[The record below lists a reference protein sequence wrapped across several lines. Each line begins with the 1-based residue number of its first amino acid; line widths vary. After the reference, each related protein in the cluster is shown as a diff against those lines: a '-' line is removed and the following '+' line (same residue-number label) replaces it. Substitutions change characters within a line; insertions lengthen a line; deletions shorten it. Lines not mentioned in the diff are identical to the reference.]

1 MSTTKG
7 TTGGTHVV
15 SAPLTIQT
23 TAAEESELL
32 MSDIDSRLVKVRPM
46 ATPIDQISRQGG
58 ARQCKS
64 MQVDYYS
71 VDTLPGETIIM
82 ADRSASESESLAV
95 TVKNGSIF
103 AESDT
108 VMALLV
114 DGQGNP
120 KTSANAPV
128 FYVESAEDTR
138 LTLKVVNPEPDENDN
153 VFPSLPKGTR
163 LIRMGRAAAELDVQ
177 TAQAQVLPKKS
188 KNLCQIFKAQV
199 EQSVLHRLAAKEVGI
214 TLSDQEEMALMD
226 MRLGIEK
233 SFLFGTMARIDKGP
247 QRGDVFMTQGIW
259 PQAGKEYTYGTTAF
273 TTDTLIDI
281 CRQAFTGN
289 AGSSRK
295 VLVGGSGLIDAI
307 SRIEHSKVLQATQT
321 TTRWGLDFREIV
333 SNFGRLYVIM
343 SEVFDQCGHPDDGM
357 VIDPEYIQK
366 YVHIPFK
373 AMPLDL
379 RTSGQRNCDAIVL
392 TEASCLVLRY
402 PEAHMRIVRKYVA
415 TA

>member
-1 MSTTKG
+1 MSTTSG
-7 TTGGTHVV
+7 TTGATHVI
-15 SAPLTIQT
+15 SAPLTVQT
-23 TAAEESELL
+23 TSAEASELL

-46 ATPIDQISRQGG
+46 ATPIDQISRQAG

-64 MQVDYYS
+64 MQVEYYS
-71 VDTLPGETIIM
+71 VDTLPRETTVT
-82 ADRSASESESLAV
+82 ADRAAAEDESQSV
-95 TVKNGSIF
+95 TVAKGSIF

-114 DGQGNP
+114 DADGNP
-120 KTSANAPV
+120 KTSAVAPV
-128 FYVESAEDTR
+128 FYVESAEENR
-138 LTLKVVNPEPDENDN
+138 LSLKIINPQSDENDN
-153 VFPSLPKGTR
+153 LFPALPQGTR
-163 LIRMGRAAAELDVQ
+163 IIRMGRAAAELDVQ

-188 KNLCQIFKAQV
+188 KNYCQIFKTQV

-233 SFLFGTMARIDKGP
+233 SYLFGSMARIDKGP
-247 QRGDVFMTQGIW
+247 QRGDVFTTQGIW
-259 PQAGKEYTYGTTAF
+259 SQAGQEFIYDSSDF
-273 TTDTLIDI
+273 NFNTLIDL
-281 CRQAFTGN
+281 CRKAFTGN

-295 VLVGGSGLIDAI
+295 ILLGGSGLIDVI
-307 SRIEHSKVLQATQT
+307 SKIQHTKVLDAKQT
-321 TTRWGLDFREIV
+321 TTRWGLDFREVI
-333 SNFGRLYVIM
+333 SNFGRLYVIL

-357 VIDPEYIQK
+357 IIDPEYIQK

-402 PEAHMRIVRKYVA
+402 PDAHMRIIRKYA
-415 TA
+415 

>member
-1 MSTTKG
+1 MSTTSG
-7 TTGGTHVV
+7 TTGATHVI
-15 SAPLTIQT
+15 SAPLTVQT
-23 TAAEESELL
+23 TSAEASELL

-46 ATPIDQISRQGG
+46 ATPVDQISRQAG

-64 MQVDYYS
+64 MQVEYYS
-71 VDTLPGETIIM
+71 VDTLPRETTVT
-82 ADRSASESESLAV
+82 ADRTAAEDESLPV
-95 TVKNGSIF
+95 TVAKGTIF

-114 DGQGNP
+114 DADGNP
-120 KTSANAPV
+120 KTSAVAPV
-128 FYVESAEDTR
+128 FYVESAEENR
-138 LTLKVVNPEPDENDN
+138 LTLKIINPQPDENDN
-153 VFPSLPKGTR
+153 LFPALPKGTR
-163 LIRMGRAAAELDVQ
+163 IIRMGRAAAELDVQ

-188 KNLCQIFKAQV
+188 KNYCQIFKAQV

-233 SFLFGTMARIDKGP
+233 SYLFGSMARIDKGP
-247 QRGDVFMTQGIW
+247 QRGDVFTTQGIW
-259 PQAGKEYTYGTTAF
+259 SQAGKEIKYERNGF
-273 TTDTLIDI
+273 TVNSLIDI
-281 CRQAFTGN
+281 SRQAFTGN

-295 VLVGGSGLIDAI
+295 ILLGGSGLIDVI
-307 SRIEHSKVLQATQT
+307 SKIQHTKVLDAKQT
-321 TTRWGLDFREIV
+321 TTRWGLDFREIIT
-333 SNFGRLYVIM
+333 NFGRLYVIL

-357 VIDPEYIQK
+357 IIDPEYIQK

-402 PEAHMRIVRKYVA
+402 PDAHMRIIRKYA
-415 TA
+415 